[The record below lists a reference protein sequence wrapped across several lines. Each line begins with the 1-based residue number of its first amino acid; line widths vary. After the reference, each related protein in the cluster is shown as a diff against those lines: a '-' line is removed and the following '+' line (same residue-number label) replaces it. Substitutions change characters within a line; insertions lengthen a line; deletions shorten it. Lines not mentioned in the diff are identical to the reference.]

1 MGWLVKWIF
10 HGGFSQ
16 MDVLKKYDELKLTKQ
31 RYFALIPKTIF
42 IDGLSAQAIGLYAY
56 LVFKSAPQT
65 QFNGKQ
71 GWQNVSFRYICQDL
85 SLSNKNA
92 QNTNSYAVKGIQN
105 TLNELEEAGY
115 ITTNHYKWIS
125 KTWFNVI
132 INPVDKS
139 DGFATLYPNVMNQLL
154 NRADRGSNTLKRFA
168 LYVAMRSCTF
178 SNDDSSKVIGATPT
192 YLGNMIGLS
201 ASTVFRHFVW
211 MRKHNI
217 VAYYHVRLNNASG
230 TTKYYYADINDHKM
244 LTKTIKNKIKHKRVL
259 KVLD

>member
-1 MGWLVKWIF
+1 ME
-10 HGGFSQ
+10 
-16 MDVLKKYDELKLTKQ
+16 VLKKYDKFKLTKQ
-31 RYFALIPKTIF
+31 NYFALIPKTIF
-42 IDGLSAQAIGLYAY
+42 IDGLSTQAIGLYAY
-56 LVFKSAPQT
+56 LVFKSTPQT
-65 QFNGKQ
+65 QLNGKQ
-71 GWQNVSFRYICQDL
+71 GWQNVSLRYICQDL
-85 SLSNKNA
+85 SLDKSKT
-92 QNTNSYAVKGIQN
+92 QSTKSYASTYTTRGIQK

-115 ITTNHYKWIS
+115 ITTNHYKWVS

-154 NRADRGSNTLKRFA
+154 SRADRGGNTLKRFA

-192 YLGNMIGLS
+192 YLGNMVGLS

-211 MRKHNI
+211 MRENNI
-217 VAYYHVRLNNASG
+217 VAYYHVRLNNASRN
-230 TTKYYYADINDHKM
+230 TKYYYADINDHKM
-244 LTKTIKNKIKHKRVL
+244 LTKTIKDKIKHKRVL